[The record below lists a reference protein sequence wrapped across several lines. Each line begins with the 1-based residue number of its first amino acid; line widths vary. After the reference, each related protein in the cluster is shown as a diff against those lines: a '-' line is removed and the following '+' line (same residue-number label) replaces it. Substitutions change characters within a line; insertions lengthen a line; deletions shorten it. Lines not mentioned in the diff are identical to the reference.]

1 MKGKA
6 FVWITVFV
14 LLGIL
19 AYSVAAQA
27 DYPERP
33 IQLIAGFQAG
43 GNVDTVAR
51 ILAKSCSSLLGQPVV
66 VDNKPGAGGGVAATT
81 LKSAKPDGYTLCL
94 NMSTAY
100 TFNPLMG
107 ASPYGID
114 DFAYIAAAG
123 KAQEA
128 FVSSSEAEWKDWK
141 GMIAESKKRG
151 MTYASMIPLD
161 KIFTRT
167 IGKKEGVQFSAIPT
181 KGGAEIMTSI
191 LGKHSDFGFSGGLHY
206 SYAKAG
212 QMIVLAGLGSERLVD
227 FPEAP
232 TLKELGYD
240 IVFENYVVITAPK
253 GIPDAVIKKLSSAFA
268 KAIQDPEYV
277 NMMKNN
283 IHWVPLYLDSA
294 KASSAIREMSASYKK
309 MIDEQK

>member
-1 MKGKA
+1 MKKKA
-6 FVWITVFV
+6 TVWIAMYVMLCIFV
-14 LLGIL
+14 CSAPAL
-19 AYSVAAQA
+19 A

-33 IQLIAGFQAG
+33 IQLMAGFQAG
-43 GNVDTVAR
+43 GNVDAVAR
-51 ILAKSCSSLLGQPVV
+51 ILAKSSSSLLGQPLV
-66 VDNKPGAGGGVAATT
+66 VDNKPGAGGGIAATT
-81 LKSAKPDGYTLCL
+81 LKTAKPDGYTLCI

-100 TFNPLMG
+100 TFIPG
-107 ASPYGID
+107 DISYSVD
-114 DFAYIAAAG
+114 DFIYIAAAG

-128 FVSSSEAEWKDWK
+128 FVSSSEASWKDWK
-141 GMIAESKKRG
+141 ALIAEAKKKN

-161 KIFTRT
+161 KIFTRA
-167 IGKKEGVQFSAIPT
+167 IAKKEGARFSAIPT
-181 KGGAEIMTSI
+181 KGGAEIITSV

-212 QMIVLAGLGSERLVD
+212 QITVLAGLGAERLAD
-227 FPEAP
+227 FPETP

-253 GIPDAVIKKLSSAFA
+253 GVPDAVIQKLSTAFA

-283 IHWVPLYLDSA
+283 VHWVPLYLDPA
-294 KASSAIREMSASYKK
+294 QTTTAIRGMSASFKK
-309 MIDEQK
+309 MMEEQK

>member
-1 MKGKA
+1 MKKRATG
-6 FVWITVFV
+6 WIAMYVM
-14 LLGIL
+14 LGIL
-19 AYSVAAQA
+19 VCSAPALA

-33 IQLIAGFQAG
+33 IQLMAGFQAG
-43 GNVDTVAR
+43 GNVDAVAR
-51 ILAKSCSSLLGQPVV
+51 ILAKSSSSLLGQPMVV
-66 VDNKPGAGGGVAATT
+66 ENKPGAGGGVAATT
-81 LKSAKPDGYTLCL
+81 LKTAKPDGYTLCI

-100 TFNPLMG
+100 TFIPG
-107 ASPYGID
+107 DISYSVD
-114 DFAYIAAAG
+114 DFIYIAAAG

-128 FVSSSEAEWKDWK
+128 FVSSSEAPWKDWK
-141 GMIAESKKRG
+141 AMIAEAKKKN

-161 KIFTRT
+161 KIFTRA
-167 IGKKEGVQFSAIPT
+167 IAKKEGAQFSAIPT
-181 KGGAEIMTSI
+181 KGGAEIITSV

-212 QMIVLAGLGSERLVD
+212 QITVLAGLGAERLAD
-227 FPEAP
+227 FPETP

-253 GIPDAVIKKLSSAFA
+253 GVPDAVIQKLSAAFA

-283 IHWVPLYLDSA
+283 VHWVPLYLNPA
-294 KASSAIREMSASYKK
+294 QTTTAIREMSASFKK
-309 MIDEQK
+309 MMEEQK